1 MNPYDFVKA
10 INTTKENLIVDAITE
25 KEYNSFVINRSLS
38 YFNDTILYANEM
50 NRYHKL
56 DNKLQFDFL
65 LNTIRKQSRFSKWGK
80 DSGSKELDV
89 VMEYYGYSADKAR
102 KVIPLLSDAQIGEL
116 KLRIFK
122 GGK

>member
-1 MNPYDFVKA
+1 MNPYDFVTA
-10 INTTKENLIVDAITE
+10 INKTKKNLIVDALTE

-50 NRYHKL
+50 NKYHKL

-65 LNTIRKQSRFSKWGK
+65 LNTIRKRKRFSKWGK
-80 DSGSKELDV
+80 ETESEALEV

-102 KVIPLLSDAQIGEL
+102 KVIPLLSNSQIDEL

>member
-1 MNPYDFVKA
+1 MNPYDFVTA
-10 INTTKENLIVDAITE
+10 INKTKKNLIVDALTE

-50 NRYHKL
+50 NKYHKL

-65 LNTIRKQSRFSKWGK
+65 LNTIRKRKRFSKWGK
-80 DSGSKELDV
+80 ETESEALEV

-102 KVIPLLSDAQIGEL
+102 KVIQLLSNSQIDEL